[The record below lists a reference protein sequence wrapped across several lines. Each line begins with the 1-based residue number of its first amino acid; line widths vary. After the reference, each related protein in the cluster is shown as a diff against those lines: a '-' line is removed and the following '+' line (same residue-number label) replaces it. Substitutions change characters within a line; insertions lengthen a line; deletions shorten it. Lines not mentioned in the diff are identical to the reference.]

1 MSGWARRAVAVSV
14 AAGLAFG
21 VAKQT
26 SNAQDIVPI
35 WPTMDQPLAA
45 SAPAAVPRDIA
56 PSAPSQPVAPIKA
69 AVSIPSALP
78 PATLHAAAPQSA
90 DARLDQLVAP
100 IALYPDPLLGQV
112 LMAATYPQEIAEAAR
127 WVRVPANRALGSGA
141 LLVVLRTKGWNASVM
156 ALVPFPGLLA
166 TMADKLD
173 WTGQLGNAFLAH
185 QGDVM
190 AAVQRLRHAALAAGS
205 LKATPECHCVIQTSG
220 DIISIQPANAELVAV
235 PVYNPAVVYGA
246 WADPA
251 HPPAV
256 FPLPAGSAALGNAV
270 GFGAAIEVALFGPVW
285 GWDSIDWP
293 NRRIVVDNRRYA
305 ALLPGHAT
313 FAGGVWAREAP
324 SPHRLA
330 GGAASLATHAAHHA
344 KPGGNRRFA
353 AMHPPPSY
361 PPYWWSPRDR
371 AWGLPPGTIVPPPP
385 YHAFRDWR
393 DGYFDP
399 YR

>member
-1 MSGWARRAVAVSV
+1 
-14 AAGLAFG
+14 
-21 VAKQT
+21 
-26 SNAQDIVPI
+26 
-35 WPTMDQPLAA
+35 
-45 SAPAAVPRDIA
+45 
-56 PSAPSQPVAPIKA
+56 
-69 AVSIPSALP
+69 
-78 PATLHAAAPQSA
+78 
-90 DARLDQLVAP
+90 
-100 IALYPDPLLGQV
+100 V

-141 LLVVLRTKGWNASVM
+141 LVVVLRTKGWNASVM

-173 WTGQLGNAFLAH
+173 WTGQLGNAFLGH
-185 QGDVM
+185 QADVM

-235 PVYNPAVVYGA
+235 PIYNPAAVYGA

-251 HPPAV
+251 HAPAA
-256 FPLPAGSAALGNAV
+256 FPLPPGFAALGNAV

-305 ALLPGHAT
+305 ALLPGHAA
-313 FAGGVWAREAP
+313 FADGVWVHEAP
-324 SPHRLA
+324 PPHRLA
-330 GGAASLATHAAHHA
+330 GGAASSAPHTAHHA
-344 KPGGNRRFA
+344 KPGVIRHFA

-361 PPYWWSPRDR
+361 PPYWWSPRHSV
-371 AWGLPPGTIVPPPP
+371 WGLPPGTIVPPPP